1 MPGADS
7 AMTSHSDTSLMTP
20 ALAPASRSS
29 RFVDLIQTNV
39 PARAE
44 QFVAELY
51 CEHALSLRE
60 SAALDMH
67 MQGFQLAGLH
77 VARLR
82 YGAPALASMTRSL
95 PGWVFTFL
103 ESGRVAGLEGGR
115 VLGPGEA
122 SVVAPDRL
130 HELEISA
137 DAQLLNLLV
146 SDADMRQACADLAGG
161 ERMADFRFVDAV
173 PSGHGAGMALRRAA
187 RALAELPSYGAGV
200 ERLERSL
207 KECVLFELLVAWPN
221 SWSTSLA
228 DGEALPLSARRAR
241 DYMHAHLAGQPTLSD
256 LARVAGVGVR
266 ALTRSFERH
275 VGVSPM
281 RYMNRL
287 RLDRVH
293 LELQRAEA
301 RSVTEVAMR
310 WGFGHMGNFAAA
322 YRERFGVHPSFTF
335 KRR

>member
-1 MPGADS
+1 MNSHRHTPP
-7 AMTSHSDTSLMTP
+7 MTDASVPTSP
-20 ALAPASRSS
+20 SS
-29 RFVDLIQTNV
+29 RFVDLIQTKV

-44 QFVAELY
+44 QFMAQLY
-51 CEHALSLRE
+51 GEHALSLRD
-60 SAALDMH
+60 STALDMR

-77 VARLR
+77 VARLS
-82 YGAPALASMTRSL
+82 YGAPAFASMTQSH
-95 PGWVFTFL
+95 PGWVFSFL
-103 ESGRVAGLEGGR
+103 ESGRVARIAGGR
-115 VLGPGEA
+115 VFGPGES
-122 SVVAPDRL
+122 SVLAPDRL
-130 HELEISA
+130 HELEMSA
-137 DAQLLNLLV
+137 DMQLLNLRV

-161 ERMADFRFVDAV
+161 ERMADFRFADAV
-173 PSGHGAGMALRRAA
+173 PSGHAAGRALCRVV
-187 RALAELPSYGAGV
+187 RALAELPSYGAGA

-228 DGEALPLSARRAR
+228 DGEALPHSARRAR
-241 DYMHAHLAGQPTLSD
+241 EYMHAHLADQPTLSE
-256 LARVAGVGVR
+256 LARVAGVSVR

-293 LELQRAEA
+293 LELQQADA

-310 WGFGHMGNFAAA
+310 WGFGHMGSFAAA
-322 YRERFGVHPSFTF
+322 YRRRFGVHPSFTF

>member
-1 MPGADS
+1 ME
-7 AMTSHSDTSLMTP
+7 SHRQTLRMNDAAVPTSLP
-20 ALAPASRSS
+20 S
-29 RFVDLIQTNV
+29 RFVDLIQTKV

-44 QFVAELY
+44 HFMAQLY
-51 CEHALSLRE
+51 GEHALRLRD
-60 SAALDMH
+60 STALDMR

-77 VARLR
+77 VARLS
-82 YGAPALASMTRSL
+82 YGAPASASMTRSH
-95 PGWVFTFL
+95 PGWVFSFL
-103 ESGRVAGLEGGR
+103 ESGRVARMAGGR
-115 VLGPGEA
+115 VFGPGEA
-122 SVVAPDRL
+122 SILAPDRL
-130 HELEISA
+130 HELEMSA
-137 DAQLLNLLV
+137 DMQLLNLRV
-146 SDADMRQACADLAGG
+146 SDADMRQACTDLAGG

-173 PSGHGAGMALRRAA
+173 PSGHAAGLALCRAV
-187 RALAELPSYGAGV
+187 RALAELPSYGAGA

-228 DGEALPLSARRAR
+228 DGEALPRSARRAR
-241 DYMHAHLAGQPTLSD
+241 DYMHAHLADQPTLSE
-256 LARVAGVGVR
+256 LARVAGVSVR

-275 VGVSPM
+275 VGVPPM

-293 LELQRAEA
+293 LELQQAEA

-310 WGFGHMGNFAAA
+310 WGFGHMGSFAAA